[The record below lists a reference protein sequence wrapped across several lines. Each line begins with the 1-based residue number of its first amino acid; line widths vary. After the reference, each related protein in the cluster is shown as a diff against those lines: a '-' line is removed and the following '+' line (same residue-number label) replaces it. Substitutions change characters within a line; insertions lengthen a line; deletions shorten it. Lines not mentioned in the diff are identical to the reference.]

1 MRFGLHVIH
10 DWASVMALL
19 VLRSVVR
26 EGALMKSAVKTSE
39 IGFLAML
46 VGGRIKFFRERKKR
60 KARCR
65 ENSLRL

>member
-1 MRFGLHVIH
+1 
-10 DWASVMALL
+10 MAML

-39 IGFLAML
+39 IGFSAML
-46 VGGRIKFFRERKKR
+46 VGGRIKKFLGSERRGKPDD
-60 KARCR
+60 R

>member
-1 MRFGLHVIH
+1 
-10 DWASVMALL
+10 MALL

-46 VGGRIKFFRERKKR
+46 VGVMPPF
-60 KARCR
+60 
-65 ENSLRL
+65 

>member
-46 VGGRIKFFRERKKR
+46 VGGRIIF
-60 KARCR
+60 
-65 ENSLRL
+65 